1 MSILGLSKPVIFGKW
16 AIITLIMIA
25 LCGCNFF
32 RESKLV
38 SAVEEGNVDKVKA
51 LLKEGGNANASD
63 SSGTP
68 LIILASQ
75 RGQVAVM
82 DVLIQAGAS
91 IEGRGKEGETALIVG
106 CLNGQ
111 AQSVKFLLEHKAN
124 TSASTS
130 EGATPLIAAVMGM
143 EPSVEISNNPNLAK
157 DFIDNHS
164 ILAYL
169 LSSGAP
175 IDPQNKKGMSALMIA
190 AEKGFDTVV
199 KTLRINGAKS
209 NIKANNGQDA
219 AAFAISNGHKQTAD
233 LVGSKFEEGSY
244 LGTLQGV
251 EGSSLRFSIRGDKLT
266 SIFLVRHPSDNNG
279 MFEIDLDK
287 AQSAGSGGEGL
298 MYIGPRDATGGF
310 FKIKLASRFTNRRMA
325 FSSFNTVYWQTYTT
339 SRDVNVSGIA
349 LPEGDAIGLMEIS
362 SSEGFAANNL
372 AWRAKK
378 IKP

>member
-1 MSILGLSKPVIFGKW
+1 MSNVSSSKLVILVKWTIIAVI
-16 AIITLIMIA
+16 IIV
-25 LCGCNFF
+25 LCGCSLL

-38 SAVEEGNVDKVKA
+38 SAVEEGNVGKVKA
-51 LLKEGGNANASD
+51 LLKEGGKADSSD
-63 SSGTP
+63 SNGTP
-68 LIILASQ
+68 LIILASK
-75 RGQVAVM
+75 RGHVPVM
-82 DVLIQAGAS
+82 DALIQAGAS

-106 CLNGQ
+106 CLSGQ

-124 TSASTS
+124 TAAQTS
-130 EGATPLIAAVMGM
+130 DGATPLIAAVMGM
-143 EPSVEISNNPNLAK
+143 EPSVEISKNPSLAK

-169 LSSGAP
+169 LSSGAS

-209 NIKANNGQDA
+209 NMKANNGQDA
-219 AAFAISNGHKQTAD
+219 VAFAISNGHKQTAD

-244 LGTLQGV
+244 LGSLQGV
-251 EGSSLRFSIRGDKLT
+251 EGSSLRFSIHGDQLT
-266 SIFLVRHPSDNNG
+266 NIFLVRHPSDDNG
-279 MFEIDLDK
+279 VLQVDLDK
-287 AQSAGSGGEGL
+287 AQTAESGSDGL
-298 MYIGPRDATGGF
+298 MYIGPKDAAGGF
-310 FKIKLASRFTNRRMA
+310 FKIKLVSRLTNRRMA
-325 FSSFNTVYWQTYTT
+325 FSPFNTVYWQTYTT
-339 SRDVNVSGIA
+339 SRDINVSGIA
-349 LPEGDAIGLMEIS
+349 LPEGEAIGLMGIS